1 MPKHARP
8 TRKKPSDYPQ
18 MAFRVSA
25 EDKAKLEKLIN
36 EVHELANGRLKD
48 EHLRFRKNELIV
60 DALWKGL
67 LDIKKNHKR
76 F

>member
-1 MPKHARP
+1 
-8 TRKKPSDYPQ
+8 

-25 EDKAKLEKLIN
+25 DDKAKLEKLIT
-36 EVHELANGRLKD
+36 EVHKLANGRLSD
-48 EHLRFRKNELIV
+48 EQLKFKKNELIV

-67 LDIKKNHKR
+67 LDLKKNHRR